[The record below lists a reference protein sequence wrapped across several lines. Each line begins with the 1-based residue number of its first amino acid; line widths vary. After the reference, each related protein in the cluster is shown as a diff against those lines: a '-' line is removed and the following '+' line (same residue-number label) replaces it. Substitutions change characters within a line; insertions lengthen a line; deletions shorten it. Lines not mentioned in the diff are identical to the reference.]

1 MKAINNWDNVK
12 ASADFTVLPT
22 GGYVCRIQG
31 AKISEYQT
39 RDGGTFERLEVAVDI
54 EEGEYKGYYRQEFD
68 RQQTEDKK
76 WRGVFRLYVPSGD
89 GSEQDGWN
97 TAKLK
102 RFVTDVEDSN
112 PGYRWDWDEK
122 KLKGKLVGLTFRREE
137 WQKKDT
143 GEFKWSVNP
152 FQAYTVED
160 IRQNKFQM
168 PKDKPLKGKTAAAA
182 QPKFEDVVE
191 TNVDDD
197 LPFDY

>member
-12 ASADFTVLPT
+12 ASTDFTTLPA

-31 AKISEYQT
+31 AKINQFQT
-39 RDGGTFERLEVAVDI
+39 RDGGEFERLEVAVDI
-54 EEGEYKGYYRQEFD
+54 EEGEQKGYYRRDFD
-68 RQQTEDKK
+68 SQQTEDKK

-89 GSEQDGWN
+89 GSDQDNWSA
-97 TAKLK
+97 AKLK
-102 RFVTDVEDSN
+102 RFVNDVEDSN
-112 PGYRWDWDEK
+112 PGYHWDWDEK

-137 WQKKDT
+137 WEYNGKSGWKT
-143 GEFKWSVNP
+143 NP

-168 PKDKPLKGKTAAAA
+168 PNDKPLKEKTSTSTT

-191 TNVDDD
+191 TAVDDD
-197 LPFDY
+197 LPF